1 MADTNWYI
9 ILKKKIIT
17 TENISTLRYI
27 YYNVKQSN
35 LKYWTEKW
43 HLLLGQED

>member
-1 MADTNWYI
+1 LIHNI
-9 ILKKKIIT
+9 KKINFIT

-35 LKYWTEKW
+35 LKYWTEK
-43 HLLLGQED
+43 